1 MKRKENRQ
9 HYQSLFVKS
18 VAALILI
25 GIVPLLIMGIS
36 IYRSYMDSLRQ
47 TLLSNMY
54 RSALYVGKNAADMF
68 QEMEETTKYFY
79 NYNITEYDYLYELME
94 DDTIT
99 QARREALMNDVLRD
113 ILYMNQH
120 IDHVFFITPKGEQYS
135 VMRLSLIHI

>member
-68 QEMEETTKYFY
+68 QEMECIYMFY
-79 NYNITEYDYLYELME
+79 
-94 DDTIT
+94 
-99 QARREALMNDVLRD
+99 QQPRES
-113 ILYMNQH
+113 
-120 IDHVFFITPKGEQYS
+120 K
-135 VMRLSLIHI
+135 